1 MGKTKN
7 IKILSVSD
15 VVEPILDREVNPDL
29 FGGIE
34 LIISCGDLPPEYLSR
49 LVHFFKAPLCYV
61 KGNHDIRF
69 KDKQPMG
76 GDDLHGRLDNI
87 AGLNILGLE
96 GSHWYN
102 GGPHQYTE
110 AQMSSIIRW
119 LRPKIWWRGGIDII
133 MTHAPP
139 RHIHDARDPCHRGF
153 ECFRWLIEKYQP
165 SYFIHGHIHQNFSN
179 DSKRITTV
187 KATRVVNTYGH
198 FLFEIKR
205 PEGKRRKNLA
215 SGKKERLTSGIK
227 SFRDQ
232 QKKEEAFDSRD
243 RGVRTIA
250 LKQIVGSVGRY
261 QDFDHQFRFKQQGS
275 SERYQWIKN
284 AMRAGLALKPVEL
297 FEIKDEYYVL
307 DGNHRI
313 AAAKEMG
320 HDEIL
325 AHIVEFIPSKETLQN
340 LLYRERA
347 EFADRTQLPAEI
359 NLTEVSQYAYLID
372 QISEHQQYLQGHKEA
387 DFSFEKTALDWYRT
401 IYRPLCSIIQRS
413 KLIDSFPERSVA
425 DLYAYVTFH
434 QWKEGRQRHYGAGFS
449 KLIEQNMEE
458 FRIKMTGL
466 KGVEYP
472 EMKHSVTVF
481 ILIKATAKKERKLID
496 RLYELEEVREI
507 YSVHGDVDILVK
519 VELTRDLLSSDAEV
533 VSQFVH
539 EKARQLPGII
549 STNTLIPG
557 FSRIKLP
564 EECLDDPEK

>member
-1 MGKTKN
+1 MSNTEN

-15 VVEPILDREVNPDL
+15 VVEPMLDREVNPDL
-29 FGGIE
+29 FGNID

-49 LVHFFKAPLCYV
+49 LVHYFKAPLYYV
-61 KGNHDIRF
+61 RGNHDIRF
-69 KDKQPMG
+69 KDKQPTG
-76 GDDLHGRLDNI
+76 GDDLHGRLI
-87 AGLNILGLE
+87 SVAGLNILGLE

-110 AQMSSIIRW
+110 AQMRVIIRW
-119 LRPKIWWRGGIDII
+119 LRPKIWWHGGIDIVV
-133 MTHAPP
+133 THAPP
-139 RHIHDARDPCHRGF
+139 RHIHDAPDPCHRGF
-153 ECFRWLIEKYQP
+153 ECFRRLIEKYQP

-179 DSKRITTV
+179 DSERITTAN
-187 KATRVVNTYGH
+187 ATQVVNTYGH
-198 FLFEIKR
+198 YLFEIK
-205 PEGKRRKNLA
+205 PPADKRRKMLN
-215 SGKKERLTSGIK
+215 SGQIEKEAPGIK
-227 SFRDQ
+227 SFKDQ
-232 QKKEEAFDSRD
+232 QEKEEAFDSRD
-243 RGVRTIA
+243 RGVRTVA

-261 QDFDHQFRFKQQGS
+261 HDFDDQFRFKQQGA

-284 AMRAGLALKPVEL
+284 AMRGGHPLKPVEL

-325 AHIVEFIPSKETLQN
+325 AHIVEFIPSKKTLQN

-347 EFADRTQLPAEI
+347 EFADRTQLPAEV

-372 QISEHQQYLQGHKEA
+372 QISEHQQYLRGHKETV
-387 DFSFEKTALDWYRT
+387 FSFEKAALDWYRT
-401 IYRPLCSIIQRS
+401 IYRPLYTIIQHS
-413 KLIDSFPERSVA
+413 NLIDSFPGRTVA

-434 QWKEGRQRHYGAGFS
+434 QWKEGRERHYGAGIS

-458 FRIKMTGL
+458 FRKKMTDS

-472 EMKHSVTVF
+472 EMKRSITVF
-481 ILIKATAKKERKLID
+481 ILIKANAKKERKLLD
-496 RLYELEEVREI
+496 KLYELDEVREI

-519 VELTRDLLSSDAEV
+519 VELVRDLLSSDAEV

-539 EKARQLPGII
+539 EKARQLPGIV

-557 FSRIKLP
+557 FSKIKLP
-564 EECLDDPEK
+564 EECTKDSGK